1 MLGVG
6 EEAGLRRLACS
17 GLAAAALCA
26 AAWPTAAPANDRP
39 FLLTSTA
46 VAEEDDD
53 NVWAVETWW
62 QRAGAQQ
69 VFNVAP
75 EYAFNP
81 TTSIQFQYARS
92 NDHAQGLEVELKH
105 LFNHIAREGWGWGVH
120 VSLGL
125 GAGGDGGAGWK
136 QQGLALTLPYTLQLR
151 DGDALLHVNAGV
163 RKQRDERREWTGSLA
178 FEHKVPWHS
187 SLFVET
193 GREDRQTLWHAGVRH
208 WVRRDKLAID
218 VGVQQLRGGG
228 EKASGVVVG
237 AAWYDI

>member
-1 MLGVG
+1 MHVG
-6 EEAGLRRLACS
+6 RGR
-17 GLAAAALCA
+17 GLATGEGKLIITFNEPQSAVTPGQAA
-26 AAWPTAAPANDRP
+26 
-39 FLLTSTA
+39 
-46 VAEEDDD
+46 
-53 NVWAVETWW
+53 
-62 QRAGAQQ
+62 
-69 VFNVAP
+69 VF
-75 EYAFNP
+75 Y
-81 TTSIQFQYARS
+81 
-92 NDHAQGLEVELKH
+92 
-105 LFNHIAREGWGWGVH
+105 
-120 VSLGL
+120 
-125 GAGGDGGAGWK
+125 
-136 QQGLALTLPYTLQLR
+136 